1 MMFIIYTIG
10 CAVMFI
16 YIAIGL
22 VTSMVI
28 ADDMP
33 YTEEITRIIMKK
45 GVIWTSM
52 DITIFVIV
60 WPVSIA
66 RLLYTMLSKR
76 GRS

>member
-10 CAVMFI
+10 CIVTFI
-16 YIAIGL
+16 LIAIGL

-28 ADDMP
+28 TDDVVFK
-33 YTEEITRIIMKK
+33 EITRIIMKK
-45 GVIWTSM
+45 GVIWSSI

-66 RLLYTMLSKR
+66 RLLYSTSSK

>member
-10 CAVMFI
+10 CAVTFI
-16 YIAIGL
+16 FIAIGL
-22 VTSMVI
+22 VISMVI

-33 YTEEITRIIMKK
+33 YNKEITRIIMKK
-45 GVIWTSM
+45 GVIWSSM

-66 RLLYTMLSKR
+66 RLLYSTLPKGGS
-76 GRS
+76 